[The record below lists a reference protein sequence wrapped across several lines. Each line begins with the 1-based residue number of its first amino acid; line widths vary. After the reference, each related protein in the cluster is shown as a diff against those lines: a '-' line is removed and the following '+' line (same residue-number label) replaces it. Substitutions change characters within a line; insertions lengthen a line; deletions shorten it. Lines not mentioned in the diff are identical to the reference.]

1 MMINWVFYGLPI
13 LVMLLTTIFLIIIYI
28 THFTVSFRRLKM
40 KKENDDGRRYLKKD
54 LKFFIYDSMM
64 LLFLIGVMS
73 LALELMCIVL
83 LKGSLI

>member
-1 MMINWVFYGLPI
+1 MMINWVFFGLPI
-13 LVMLLTTIFLIIIYI
+13 FVMLLTTIFLIIIYI

-40 KKENDDGRRYLKKD
+40 KKENDEGRRYFKKD